1 MTQEKRARERSKVS
15 AKETQLRLAGTSYN
29 KEFST
34 IIRKVPMESIIK
46 KSQLRIWRILLYRG
60 VYKGVPFLLK

>member
-29 KEFST
+29 KEFSI
-34 IIRKVPMESIIK
+34 IIRKAPMESIIK
-46 KSQLRIWRILLYRG
+46 P
-60 VYKGVPFLLK
+60 YKEEPVTDLENIVV